1 MALSKN
7 NFLLVDVTG
16 SVPIRYLAF
25 LYRTAKFHL
34 VHIQSNEEVMHGTRA
49 GEAQRLAGQAFDTG
63 PQREV
68 LALESLRSCL
78 VFR

>member
-1 MALSKN
+1 
-7 NFLLVDVTG
+7 
-16 SVPIRYLAF
+16 
-25 LYRTAKFHL
+25 
-34 VHIQSNEEVMHGTRA
+34 MHGTRA